1 MKKILCTILSIS
13 TLYASPVLVGGLAK
27 AQAEETKKSVRVPA
41 MRNRVYTQL
50 ARAQQIADNGDKAEG
65 LAVLDAVKD
74 RLESLNSYEK
84 SMLWNFY
91 GFMHYANEDLV
102 QAKASFKNVV
112 AQDAIP
118 ESLRLS
124 TLYSLAQLSMQQQA
138 HEETLN
144 YLNLWKEVNTK
155 ALTASQHMLFAQVH
169 YQDNNFTQSLIS
181 IGNAIEVANANN
193 QKAKENWLIL
203 QRANYYELKQ
213 PEKVTEVMELMVK
226 LYSKPEYWIQ
236 LASMYGEIGQEKKQ
250 MGAME
255 TAWQAG
261 YITKDQDI
269 ITLVQLY
276 RFNGAPFKA
285 AKLLDE
291 SIASGK
297 VVATVKHLEM
307 LAQSYVAA
315 KNDEKAIPVLAKAA
329 EIADTGKFDAQLA
342 QAYLNLENWDKA
354 IETAKKALDRGGIS
368 REGDMHL
375 ILGMSYFNVKLF
387 SQSLT
392 SFERAE
398 SIKAS
403 EKTAKQWIKYVSREK
418 QQAELLAMLN

>member
-1 MKKILCTILSIS
+1 
-13 TLYASPVLVGGLAK
+13 
-27 AQAEETKKSVRVPA
+27 
-41 MRNRVYTQL
+41 
-50 ARAQQIADNGDKAEG
+50 
-65 LAVLDAVKD
+65 
-74 RLESLNSYEK
+74 
-84 SMLWNFY
+84 
-91 GFMHYANEDLV
+91 
-102 QAKASFKNVV
+102 
-112 AQDAIP
+112 
-118 ESLRLS
+118 
-124 TLYSLAQLSMQQQA
+124 MQQQA

-276 RFNGAPFKA
+276 RFNGC
-285 AKLLDE
+285 LL
-291 SIASGK
+291 
-297 VVATVKHLEM
+297 
-307 LAQSYVAA
+307 Y
-315 KNDEKAIPVLAKAA
+315 
-329 EIADTGKFDAQLA
+329 
-342 QAYLNLENWDKA
+342 
-354 IETAKKALDRGGIS
+354 
-368 REGDMHL
+368 
-375 ILGMSYFNVKLF
+375 
-387 SQSLT
+387 T
-392 SFERAE
+392 SPSPRD
-398 SIKAS
+398 
-403 EKTAKQWIKYVSREK
+403 
-418 QQAELLAMLN
+418 

>member
-181 IGNAIEVANANN
+181 IGNAIEAVSYTHLTLPTN
-193 QKAKENWLIL
+193 
-203 QRANYYELKQ
+203 R
-213 PEKVTEVMELMVK
+213 EV
-226 LYSKPEYWIQ
+226 
-236 LASMYGEIGQEKKQ
+236 
-250 MGAME
+250 
-255 TAWQAG
+255 
-261 YITKDQDI
+261 
-269 ITLVQLY
+269 
-276 RFNGAPFKA
+276 
-285 AKLLDE
+285 
-291 SIASGK
+291 
-297 VVATVKHLEM
+297 
-307 LAQSYVAA
+307 
-315 KNDEKAIPVLAKAA
+315 
-329 EIADTGKFDAQLA
+329 
-342 QAYLNLENWDKA
+342 
-354 IETAKKALDRGGIS
+354 
-368 REGDMHL
+368 
-375 ILGMSYFNVKLF
+375 
-387 SQSLT
+387 
-392 SFERAE
+392 
-398 SIKAS
+398 
-403 EKTAKQWIKYVSREK
+403 
-418 QQAELLAMLN
+418 

>member
-1 MKKILCTILSIS
+1 
-13 TLYASPVLVGGLAK
+13 
-27 AQAEETKKSVRVPA
+27 
-41 MRNRVYTQL
+41 
-50 ARAQQIADNGDKAEG
+50 
-65 LAVLDAVKD
+65 
-74 RLESLNSYEK
+74 
-84 SMLWNFY
+84 
-91 GFMHYANEDLV
+91 MHYANEDLV

-392 SFERAE
+392 SFQQAE

>member
-375 ILGMSYFNVKLF
+375 
-387 SQSLT
+387 SL
-392 SFERAE
+392 
-398 SIKAS
+398 IH
-403 EKTAKQWIKYVSREK
+403 I
-418 QQAELLAMLN
+418 

>member
-226 LYSKPEYWIQ
+226 LYSKPEYWIR

-392 SFERAE
+392 SFQQAE

>member
-13 TLYASPVLVGGLAK
+13 TLYASPALVSGLAK